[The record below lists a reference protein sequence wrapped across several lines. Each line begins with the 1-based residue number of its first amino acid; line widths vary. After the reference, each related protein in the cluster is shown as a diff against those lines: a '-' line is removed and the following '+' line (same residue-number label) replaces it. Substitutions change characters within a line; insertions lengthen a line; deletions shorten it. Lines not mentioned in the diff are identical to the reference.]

1 MFKRFSKAIAFC
13 ACALCV
19 LCHAAGTEA
28 SETVDRASLIQAAI
42 DFQSHSYAPYSH
54 YNVSA
59 AVLMS
64 NGKTYLGANVE
75 NAAYPASLCAED
87 NAITTAIA
95 DDKNA
100 YIVAIAIVGG
110 PNYTVKD
117 YCPPCGL
124 SRQVIREFYKP
135 GVTRVIVAKSKDDY
149 KEMSLDDLLPQSFG
163 PSMLGK

>member
-1 MFKRFSKAIAFC
+1 MKRRAFVVL
-13 ACALCV
+13 ALL
-19 LCHAAGTEA
+19 LCLLWSAARAEA
-28 SETVDRASLIQAAI
+28 GVTIDRAKLIQAAI
-42 DFQSHSYAPYSH
+42 DYQSHSYAPYSH
-54 YNVSA
+54 YNVAA

-64 NGKTYLGANVE
+64 NGKTYLGVNVE
-75 NAAYPASLCAED
+75 NAAYPAGLCAED

-110 PNYTVKD
+110 PNYTVRD

-135 GVTRVIVAKSKDDY
+135 DVTRVIVAKSKDDY
-149 KEMSLDDLLPQSFG
+149 KEMSLDELLPQSFG
-163 PSMLGK
+163 PNNLGK

>member
-1 MFKRFSKAIAFC
+1 MIRRFSKAVALC
-13 ACALCV
+13 ACMLCT
-19 LCHAAGTEA
+19 LWCAGQAEAAVA
-28 SETVDRASLIQAAI
+28 IDRAKLIQAAI
-42 DFQSHSYAPYSH
+42 DYQSHSYAPYSH
-54 YNVSA
+54 YNVAA

-64 NGKTYLGANVE
+64 NGKTYLGVNVE

-110 PNYTVKD
+110 PNYTVRD

-124 SRQVIREFYKP
+124 SRQVIREFYRP
-135 GVTRVIVAKSKDDY
+135 DVTRVIVAKSKDDY
-149 KEMSLDDLLPQSFG
+149 KEMSLDELLPQSFG